1 MKSLRIILRF
11 LFILGN
17 ILFLILL
24 ILAAYSDRVSPGKSL
39 MMAYLGLCFPIF
51 FTICAFYAIYWLF
64 TWDWKL
70 LLVSLVSFIICWGP
84 IGRYFPFH
92 FKTDPIPQENTIKV
106 LTYNVM
112 NFAGKRHTKESPNRI
127 IEYIADSGADIVC
140 LQEYTVAN
148 SGKELTS
155 ADVYKALD
163 MYPYRS
169 VIRFSKTRYGISGNA
184 VFSKFPIKKS
194 RRLEYKSQYNGSAIH
209 ELDINGKKMIL
220 VNNHLESFKLT
231 QKDRTQ
237 YSSLIK
243 SFDTD
248 ILAEIRGTFQQKLGP
263 AFRQR
268 AGQAEYIA
276 QEIKNTEADYYLI
289 CGDFNDTPLSY
300 AHRVIQGDMTDAF
313 VASGRGMG
321 TTYNQNFFLFRID
334 NIIHS
339 SNITPYNCTIDHV
352 KYSDHYPMWCYLQ
365 LPE

>member
-1 MKSLRIILRF
+1 
-11 LFILGN
+11 
-17 ILFLILL
+17 
-24 ILAAYSDRVSPGKSL
+24 
-39 MMAYLGLCFPIF
+39 
-51 FTICAFYAIYWLF
+51 
-64 TWDWKL
+64 
-70 LLVSLVSFIICWGP
+70 
-84 IGRYFPFH
+84 
-92 FKTDPIPQENTIKV
+92 
-106 LTYNVM
+106 M